1 MKIWPSKN
9 GSDNQFDGLPEADK
23 RELARY
29 MDVEFK
35 KVLGEKFKVSNS
47 VDPTALRLKLTLT
60 GASTNTAVVSTVTRF
75 DLVGAPYNIVQS
87 VRGKEGMFI
96 GSVSYSVEIYDAA
109 SNRLLKAYVTKQY
122 PNAMNVGAS
131 FGKLG
136 ASKTG
141 IEKGA
146 TELLAQLK

>member
-1 MKIWPSKN
+1 
-9 GSDNQFDGLPEADK
+9 
-23 RELARY
+23 
-29 MDVEFK
+29 MDIEVK
-35 KVLGEKFKVSNS
+35 KVLGEKFRVSNRIE
-47 VDPTALRLKLTLT
+47 PNALRLKLTLT
-60 GASTNTAVVSTVTRF
+60 GAGTNTAVVSTFTRF

-96 GSVSYSVEIYDAA
+96 GSVSYSVEIYDAT
-109 SNRLLKAYVTKQY
+109 SSRLLKAYVTKQY

-146 TELLAQLK
+146 RELLAELK